1 MWMLLFR
8 EVASMK
14 KMLVYILGLIVL
26 IVILMPFI
34 TGNLEKEVLND
45 QTRANIGG
53 EFMELS
59 DGVTHYELKGDEGR
73 KTIVLVHGNAAP
85 YFSWDNNFDYLVDA
99 GFRVLRYDVF
109 GHGFSDR
116 PEMDKYNRDLYDR
129 QLVELLDKLGIDEPI
144 YIAGTS
150 QGGSISIYFT
160 ATHPGKVEKVAL
172 LSPLFDSFEGKGM
185 ANLLRT
191 KGVGEYFMGVV
202 GDKTAVNPS
211 NVLYSSEK
219 NQELKEKL
227 SRQIHY
233 KGKKRAILANMRGDA
248 VNDATDFYKQV
259 KDQGIPMLLTWG
271 KNDKS
276 ISGESMDRL
285 RNIIPKIQYHELE
298 EASHL
303 AHYEF
308 SEEINPILIKFFK
321 E

>member
-1 MWMLLFR
+1 
-8 EVASMK
+8 MK
-14 KMLVYILGLIVL
+14 RILIYTLSLIVL
-26 IVILMPFI
+26 IVILMPFV
-34 TGNLEKEVLND
+34 TGDLEKEVLND

-53 EFMELS
+53 EFIELS

-116 PEMDKYNRDLYDR
+116 PYMDKYNRDLYDR
-129 QLVELLDKLGIDEPI
+129 QLVELLDKLGIDESI

-150 QGGSISIYFT
+150 QGGSISIYFA
-160 ATHPGKVEKVAL
+160 ATHLGKVEKIAL
-172 LSPLFDSFEGKGM
+172 LSPLFDSFEGKEM
-185 ANLLRT
+185 ANLLKT
-191 KGVGEYFMGVV
+191 KGIGEYLMGVV
-202 GDKTAVNPS
+202 GDKITVNPS
-211 NVLYSSEK
+211 SVLYSSEK

-233 KGKKRAILANMRGDA
+233 KGKKRAVLANMRGDA
-248 VNDATDFYKQV
+248 INDSTDFYRQV
-259 KDQGIPMLLTWG
+259 KVQGIPMLLTWG
-271 KNDKS
+271 RNDKS
-276 ISGESMDRL
+276 ISGESMNRL
-285 RNIIPKIQYHELE
+285 RKMIPEIQYHELK